1 MKTIEKTLYFF
12 NAEEAVP
19 DDDELVIVICS
30 DDDQHMATFKDG
42 KHRYDKRDR
51 WYVYG
56 PAGAKRRLQKKVRF
70 WAYAPEIKEEDVQ
83 F

>member
-1 MKTIEKTLYFF
+1 MKTIEKTLHFF
-12 NAEEAVP
+12 NAEETVP
-19 DDDELVIVICS
+19 ADDELVIVVCS
-30 DDDQHMATFKDG
+30 DDDRHIAAFEDG
-42 KHRYDKRDR
+42 RHRYDKRDR

-83 F
+83 S